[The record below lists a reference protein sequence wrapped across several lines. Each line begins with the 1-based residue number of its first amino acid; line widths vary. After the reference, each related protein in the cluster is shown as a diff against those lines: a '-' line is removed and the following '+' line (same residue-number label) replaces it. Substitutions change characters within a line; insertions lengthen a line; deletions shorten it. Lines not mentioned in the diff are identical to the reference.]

1 VRKGLKA
8 SGLSFSAIA
17 LVGAG
22 IALAWALVGLWLARR
37 HEARPAPDTSAAR
50 QAA

>member
-1 VRKGLKA
+1 M
-8 SGLSFSAIA
+8 SFSAIA

-22 IALAWALVGLWLARR
+22 IALVWALIGLWLARR
-37 HEARPAPDTSAAR
+37 HEARPAPDGAAAR